1 MGSNVGSPDDGTR
14 WEDINDMPKF
24 KNFVRLAISELF
36 DQNAYEGAYQST
48 QYAAVAHGVG
58 ETVPIAWYATHNR
71 IIGGMLLRQWRYS
84 AGACTASNNGVR
96 FKEFVPA
103 CMHGET
109 TYNGDESGMTV
120 KYGFAVYFTII
131 MTPCNS
137 VIPDSSPSYL
147 IHRRCT
153 SLL

>member
-137 VIPDSSPSYL
+137 VIPDSSPSFIAVVLHYYD
-147 IHRRCT
+147 
-153 SLL
+153 

>member
-84 AGACTASNNGVR
+84 AGARTASNNGVR

-109 TYNGDESGMTV
+109 TYNGDESGMTE
-120 KYGFAVYFTII
+120 
-131 MTPCNS
+131 
-137 VIPDSSPSYL
+137 SPS
-147 IHRRCT
+147 RKTCA
-153 SLL
+153 SPSK